1 MEDFIVCLNA
11 VFPIFMVMALGY
23 IARLTGIVK
32 KEEVSRMSALA
43 FNVFLPI
50 MLFYNV
56 CESDISSV
64 VRPKYLLF
72 LVVALAFIYTFAF
85 LYVIFTEKE
94 TLKKGVKIQGVFR
107 NNTAAV
113 GLTVMQN
120 IFGDEVG
127 AYMVGVAVLVP
138 LMNILAVITLEL
150 FNGRKPELK
159 ELLRRIVTNPLIIGS
174 LLGLAFLLSGLKFP
188 VFVEKGLKMTADVST
203 PLLLF
208 SLGAFFSFRGM
219 GKYLKDIIEI
229 NIIKMLIVPAF
240 TLVAACLMGF
250 RGLEYVGILSMF
262 GSSSAVS
269 SFAMTQQIGGDDHLA
284 AYLVVTTSVFSLF
297 TFFIFLYIS
306 KRSGL
311 F

>member
-188 VFVEKGLKMTADVST
+188 VFVEKGLKMTANVST
-203 PLLLF
+203 PFLLF
-208 SLGAFFSFRGM
+208 SLGAFFSFRGISRRPT
-219 GKYLKDIIEI
+219 IILRRYW
-229 NIIKMLIVPAF
+229 N
-240 TLVAACLMGF
+240 G
-250 RGLEYVGILSMF
+250 
-262 GSSSAVS
+262 
-269 SFAMTQQIGGDDHLA
+269 
-284 AYLVVTTSVFSLF
+284 
-297 TFFIFLYIS
+297 
-306 KRSGL
+306 
-311 F
+311 

>member
-1 MEDFIVCLNA
+1 MLMEDFIVCLNA

-159 ELLRRIVTNPLIIGS
+159 ELL
-174 LLGLAFLLSGLKFP
+174 
-188 VFVEKGLKMTADVST
+188 
-203 PLLLF
+203 
-208 SLGAFFSFRGM
+208 
-219 GKYLKDIIEI
+219 
-229 NIIKMLIVPAF
+229 
-240 TLVAACLMGF
+240 
-250 RGLEYVGILSMF
+250 
-262 GSSSAVS
+262 
-269 SFAMTQQIGGDDHLA
+269 
-284 AYLVVTTSVFSLF
+284 
-297 TFFIFLYIS
+297 
-306 KRSGL
+306 
-311 F
+311 

>member
-1 MEDFIVCLNA
+1 MDDFIVCLNA

-113 GLTVMQN
+113 GLTV
-120 IFGDEVG
+120 
-127 AYMVGVAVLVP
+127 
-138 LMNILAVITLEL
+138 
-150 FNGRKPELK
+150 
-159 ELLRRIVTNPLIIGS
+159 
-174 LLGLAFLLSGLKFP
+174 
-188 VFVEKGLKMTADVST
+188 
-203 PLLLF
+203 
-208 SLGAFFSFRGM
+208 
-219 GKYLKDIIEI
+219 
-229 NIIKMLIVPAF
+229 
-240 TLVAACLMGF
+240 
-250 RGLEYVGILSMF
+250 
-262 GSSSAVS
+262 S
-269 SFAMTQQIGGDDHLA
+269 SF
-284 AYLVVTTSVFSLF
+284 SSLR
-297 TFFIFLYIS
+297 IKIS
-306 KRSGL
+306 RFRRKRA
-311 F
+311 